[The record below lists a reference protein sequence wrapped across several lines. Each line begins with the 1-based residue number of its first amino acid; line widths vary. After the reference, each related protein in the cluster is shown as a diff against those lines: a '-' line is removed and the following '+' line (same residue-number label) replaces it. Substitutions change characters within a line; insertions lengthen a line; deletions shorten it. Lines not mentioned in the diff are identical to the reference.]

1 MDHDYSIND
10 FAKLAGVVLKED
22 ATTSEGVGSAFVQ
35 GFKRGYSGDKSGSYA
50 EPVDVN
56 PEKKSASSSKRNP
69 IRLAKAINGTDDQ
82 MLMRAINKIQ
92 TGTNLSRTEMI
103 RITEAFKQ
111 ILNMDRSQL
120 RILMS
125 ALSQNAP
132 QQTSQSS
139 QNEEA
144 SFVANNKNPEND
156 EELFKE
162 SLSLLKHYAGIMES
176 YTGNPDIDHYIE
188 RINNAKRPGN
198 RTEFRD
204 GMEVIYALADDK
216 KIRNIDIREIIKHVA
231 GGDPGR
237 MSRNALLQIL
247 NNHFR
252 NRLPG

>member
-1 MDHDYSIND
+1 MDWNKLQKTLYSIEPSSITEDYSKLKSMATGSQLPTENNNIDHLNESMQVAEGSLKMDRDYSVND

-35 GFKRGYSGDKSGSYA
+35 GIKRGYNGDRSGSYA
-50 EPVDVN
+50 EPVDVE

-92 TGTNLSRTEMI
+92 TGTDLSRTEMI

-139 QNEEA
+139 QNEEDA
-144 SFVANNKNPEND
+144 SINKNVNTEDN
-156 EELFKE
+156 ETLMKE
-162 SLSLLKHYAGIMES
+162 SLSLIRLYAGI
-176 YTGNPDIDHYIE
+176 
-188 RINNAKRPGN
+188 K
-198 RTEFRD
+198 
-204 GMEVIYALADDK
+204 DK
-216 KIRNIDIREIIKHVA
+216 
-231 GGDPGR
+231 
-237 MSRNALLQIL
+237 
-247 NNHFR
+247 
-252 NRLPG
+252 